1 LAARSHRVVIC
12 NLANADMVGHTGNL
26 NAAIA
31 AVETLDACLTRIIS
45 AVGQAGGR
53 AIITADHGNA
63 EQMWDSETNGPHTAH
78 TNNPVPFVLVDQ
90 HSGMKQ
96 PRLRAEGSLRDV
108 APTML
113 GLLGIELPKEMTGR
127 DLRD

>member
-1 LAARSHRVVIC
+1 
-12 NLANADMVGHTGNL
+12 
-26 NAAIA
+26 
-31 AVETLDACLTRIIS
+31 
-45 AVGQAGGR
+45 
-53 AIITADHGNA
+53 
-63 EQMWDSETNGPHTAH
+63 
-78 TNNPVPFVLVDQ
+78 VPFVLVDQ